1 MRCGHC
7 RITPSGSNLS
17 GVLIEQRLHA
27 GIRDGTI
34 TVMFRRWRRR
44 QVTAG
49 NVYRTAAGRVVV
61 ESVNEVSPER
71 IRQADALA
79 AGYRTVDEALAD
91 LHGDESDPVYLVR
104 LRSVEEPDPR
114 EVLAATT
121 TLSTSDIEAITERL
135 ARFDRSATRGPWTEE
150 TLDIIRRRP
159 AVRAGDLAAD
169 LGREMLSFKVD
180 VRKLKNLG
188 LTLSLE
194 KGYRLS
200 PRGEAYLR
208 LR

>member
-1 MRCGHC
+1 
-7 RITPSGSNLS
+7 
-17 GVLIEQRLHA
+17 
-27 GIRDGTI
+27 
-34 TVMFRRWRRR
+34 MFRRWRRR
-44 QVTAG
+44 QVTPG
-49 NVYRTAAGRVVV
+49 NVYRTAAGRVIV

-71 IRQADALA
+71 IRHADAVA
-79 AGYRTVDEALAD
+79 AGYRTVEETLAD

-104 LRSVEEPDPR
+104 LRHVDEPDPR
-114 EVLAATT
+114 EILANDTD
-121 TLSTSDIEAITERL
+121 LSTSDVEEIATRL
-135 ARFDRSATRGPWTEE
+135 AKLDRTSPRGPWTDE

-159 AVRAGDLAAD
+159 AIRAGDLAED
-169 LGREMLSFKVD
+169 LGRELLTFKVD

-188 LTLSLE
+188 LTISLE

>member
-1 MRCGHC
+1 
-7 RITPSGSNLS
+7 
-17 GVLIEQRLHA
+17 VLIERRLQA
-27 GIRDGTI
+27 GIRDGSI

-49 NVYRTAAGRVVV
+49 NVYRTPVGRVFV
-61 ESVNEVSPER
+61 ESVNEVSPAR
-71 IRQADALA
+71 IRRADAVA
-79 AGYRTVDEALAD
+79 AGYRTVAEAVAD
-91 LHGDESDPVYLVR
+91 LRGDESDPVYLLR
-104 LRSVEEPDPR
+104 LRHVDEPDPR
-114 EVLAATT
+114 DLLANDAD
-121 TLSTSDIEAITERL
+121 LSTSDVQEITRRL
-135 ARFDRSATRGPWTEE
+135 ARYDKAATNGAWTAA
-150 TLDIIRRRP
+150 TLDVIRRRP
-159 AVRAGDLAAD
+159 AVRAGDLAD
-169 LGREMLSFKVD
+169 ELGRETMPFKVD

>member
-1 MRCGHC
+1 M
-7 RITPSGSNLS
+7 
-17 GVLIEQRLHA
+17 LIEKRLHA
-27 GIRDGTI
+27 GIRDGSI
-34 TVMFRRWRRR
+34 TVLFRRWRRR

-49 NVYRTAAGRVVV
+49 NVYRTAAGRLIV
-61 ESVNEVSPER
+61 ESVNEVSPDR
-71 IRQADALA
+71 IRAADAKA
-79 AGYRTVDEALAD
+79 AGYATVADAVAD
-91 LHGDESDPVYLVR
+91 LRGDESDPVYLVR
-104 LRSVEEPDPR
+104 LRLVDEPDPR
-114 EVLAATT
+114 EVLANDSN
-121 TLSTSDIEAITERL
+121 LSTSDIEEIGKRL
-135 ARFDRSATRGPWTEE
+135 ARYDKVSARGPWTDE

-159 AVRAGDLAAD
+159 AIRAGDLAD
-169 LGREMLSFKVD
+169 ELGREMLPFKVD

>member
-1 MRCGHC
+1 MRSAHC
-7 RITPSGSNLS
+7 RITPNASSLGW
-17 GVLIEQRLHA
+17 VLIERRLHA
-27 GIRDGTI
+27 GIRDGSI

-44 QVTAG
+44 QVTPG
-49 NVYRTAAGRVVV
+49 NVYRTAAGRIIV

-71 IRQADALA
+71 IRHADAMAAGYHTVADAL
-79 AGYRTVDEALAD
+79 ED
-91 LHGDESDPVYLVR
+91 LQGDESDPVYLVR
-104 LRSVEEPDPR
+104 LRHVDEPDPR
-114 EVLAATT
+114 EVLANDTD
-121 TLSTSDIEAITERL
+121 LSTSDVEEIAARL
-135 ARFDRSATRGPWTEE
+135 AKLDRTSPRGPWTDQ

-159 AVRAGDLAAD
+159 AIRAGDLAEE
-169 LGREMLSFKVD
+169 LGRELLPFKVD

>member
-1 MRCGHC
+1 
-7 RITPSGSNLS
+7 
-17 GVLIEQRLHA
+17 VLIERRLHA

-34 TVMFRRWRRR
+34 TVLFRRWRRR

-49 NVYRTAAGRVVV
+49 NVYRTPAGRVIV
-61 ESVNEVSPER
+61 ESVNEVSPDR
-71 IRQADALA
+71 IRPADARA
-79 AGYRTVDEALAD
+79 AGYRTVAEAVAD
-91 LHGDESDPVYLVR
+91 LRGDESDPVYLLR
-104 LRSVEEPDPR
+104 LRPVDQPDPR
-114 EVLAATT
+114 DVLARDAD
-121 TLSTSDIEAITERL
+121 LSTSDIEEISRRL
-135 ARFDRSATRGPWTEE
+135 ARYDKAAPRGPWTEA
-150 TLDIIRRRP
+150 TLDIIHRRP
-159 AVRAGDLAAD
+159 AIRAGDLAEE
-169 LGREMLSFKVD
+169 LGRDMPAFKVD